1 MSDVHRIVHVR
12 ADSLCCHHQ
21 CFFSFNLFSP
31 FCLSESNYVCI
42 RLSTGLFLCK
52 TMAIFFFFFLF
63 PGHVHCAIVTVVLR
77 SEATGIL
84 QTWSCV
90 LGDFYLPF
98 EDGKRGR

>member
-1 MSDVHRIVHVR
+1 
-12 ADSLCCHHQ
+12 
-21 CFFSFNLFSP
+21 
-31 FCLSESNYVCI
+31 
-42 RLSTGLFLCK
+42 
-52 TMAIFFFFFLF
+52 MAIFFFFFSLF